1 MRSEGFSPPGP
12 DRYPYGVRFTTLLA
26 ALLLVL
32 VATSPLAQSES
43 AQMAFGARHAVALRA
58 NGEVITWGN
67 NVGCQLGRRAGN
79 RNGTPALV
87 LRNVVHIAAA
97 ADHSMAVTRD
107 GHVYGWGTNGDG
119 PLGVGTEFDQC
130 EGPALVESLEG
141 KGIVQIATGQDFSV
155 ALSRAGE
162 LFCAGDNGM
171 GQCPPVKGVPDQVF
185 RPITVPAGVGPFTAI
200 KAGAYHLLALTNDG
214 RLFAMGRGRDGQLG
228 NGRTV
233 NGSGIVDA
241 VSAVV
246 SFAAGIW
253 HSTAVTADGA
263 AWVWGNNGKSQMCD
277 GTTTNKP
284 APERVTLPGGA
295 KAIRITAGGHGTIVQ
310 TADGAVYA
318 CGDNQFGGLGAGTP
332 VVIGTPTRV
341 TTPAVTSGVLVAG
354 GNYAAVSVD
363 SCTVRLTGD
372 SAEGVVTPTGYG
384 SRTFVPRTAL
394 TLCGP
399 RATTTLADV
408 VNPAPKGGASGC
420 WAPVVN
426 EDSATNQRYAGL
438 RQAMV
443 TTENI
448 LKKNAAF
455 TAPLEPVRWRSSMSA
470 GPSDDGGARI
480 HIKVVPERKLDG
492 TRLWSD
498 GCGIIPQLDRI
509 GGAIS
514 QISVFFN
521 VDPRGYLI
529 GSTGLPPKLTG
540 AVAGYPEY
548 GNWILIT
555 KDGRLAWIPVTLAEK
570 LDAEGEKRER
580 ALAEWNRGLANRK
593 LPDEASTQ
601 KTYEMLKK
609 TDPAGAE
616 RFLEDAREQRA
627 ELARLIRDVYPLT
640 TASLERQ
647 VAEYRKY
654 RASLSP
660 EALRSPA
667 VWGDPTGEGKKQLE
681 ARLAAIRA
689 LPAADQQKAD
699 ALTQQGRALERQA
712 QAEAA
717 KKNTAEAT
725 RLRAEANALG
735 LEARAIRQRY
745 MERASSLITEA
756 MATYDLT
763 NLQGGPADRAMAVKP
778 DPSFPDFK
786 DPNRIQL
793 IAITFSVDPNTRNT
807 DRRAWQQR
815 VKDTFEYA
823 ALAALLK

>member
-1 MRSEGFSPPGP
+1 M
-12 DRYPYGVRFTTLLA
+12 RFTTRLVTV
-26 ALLLVL
+26 LLVL
-32 VATSPLAQSES
+32 VATSPSAQSDS
-43 AQMAFGARHAVALRA
+43 AQIAFGARHAVALRT
-58 NGEVITWGN
+58 NGEVVTWGN
-67 NVGCQLGRRAGN
+67 NVMCQLGRRSGN
-79 RNGTPALV
+79 GNAVPGLV
-87 LRNVVHIAAA
+87 LRNGVHVSAA
-97 ADHSMAVTRD
+97 ADHSLAVTRD
-107 GHVYGWGTNGDG
+107 GHVYGWGMNSEGQ
-119 PLGVGTEFDQC
+119 LGVGTEFDQC

-141 KGIVQIATGQDFSV
+141 KGIVQIATGQNFSV
-155 ALSRAGE
+155 ALSRTGE

-185 RPITVPAGVGPFTAI
+185 RPVAVPAGVGPFTAI
-200 KAGAYHLLALTNDG
+200 TAGAYHLLAQTKDG

-228 NGRTV
+228 NGRVV
-233 NGSGIVDA
+233 NGAGVVDGLSG
-241 VSAVV
+241 VV
-246 SFAAGIW
+246 SFAAGVW
-253 HSTAVTADGA
+253 HSAAVTADGA

-284 APERVTLPGGA
+284 APTRVPVAGGA
-295 KAIRITAGGHGTIVQ
+295 KAIRIAANGHGTIVQ
-310 TADGAVYA
+310 TTDGGLYA

-332 VVIGTPTRV
+332 VLIGTPTRV
-341 TTPAVTSGVLVAG
+341 ATPAVTSGVLAAG
-354 GNYAAVSVD
+354 GNYAAVGAD
-363 SCTVRLTGD
+363 DCTVRLTGD
-372 SAEGVVTPTGYG
+372 SGEGIVSPTGNG
-384 SRTFVPRTAL
+384 SRTFVPRTGL

-399 RATTTLADV
+399 RATSALADV

-420 WAPVVN
+420 WAPVAN

-443 TTENI
+443 TAENI
-448 LKKNAAF
+448 LKKNPAF

-470 GPSDDGGARI
+470 GPSDNGGARS

-492 TRLWSD
+492 TRLWPAD
-498 GCGIIPQLDRI
+498 CGIIPQLDRI

-540 AVAGYPEY
+540 TVAGYPEY
-548 GNWILIT
+548 GSWILIT
-555 KDGRLAWIPVTLAEK
+555 KDGRLPWIPVTLAEK
-570 LDAEGEKRER
+570 LDAEGEKREH

-609 TDPAGAE
+609 TDPTGAE
-616 RFLEDAREQRA
+616 RFLADAREQRA

-654 RASLSP
+654 RGSLSP

-735 LEARAIRQRY
+735 LEARTIRQRH

-763 NLQGGPADRAMAVKP
+763 NLQAGPADRAMGVKP
-778 DPSFPDFK
+778 DPTFPDFK

-793 IAITFSVDPNTRNT
+793 IAITFSIDPNTRNT

-815 VKDTFEYA
+815 VKETFDYA